1 MDALILSCGTGGGHN
16 SAASAISEELTHRGH
31 RATVLNPYE
40 LRSKK
45 MAEKINNFYIKPVQ
59 KAPTVFG
66 AVYNA
71 GQLYRRLPVRS
82 PVYFA
87 NYGMISPM
95 EEYLSRNHFDI
106 IITTHLFPA
115 EILTCMKRKGIHIP
129 KTVFI
134 ATDYTC
140 IPFTEETE
148 CDAYIIPSDKLK
160 ETFADCGLPDEKLYP
175 LGIPVHRRFSQKE
188 SGQAACKRL
197 GLAPD
202 KRYILAAGG
211 SMGGGSIKRLIYTL
225 ADEAAMR
232 KDTELIVICGSNK
245 RMYDEL
251 KKQDLSGVTV
261 VGFTLDMAEYM
272 KAADLFVTKP
282 GGLSSTEAA
291 VCGIP
296 LIHVAPIP
304 GCETYNA
311 RFFSDYGMSRY
322 CHTSDDELADALK
335 ILDSEAERD
344 AMIRNQRKMI
354 RSDAAGRISDLAERM
369 TLSSQE
375 ASVMNVE
382 ICLSE

>member
-1 MDALILSCGTGGGHN
+1 
-16 SAASAISEELTHRGH
+16 
-31 RATVLNPYE
+31 
-40 LRSKK
+40 
-45 MAEKINNFYIKPVQ
+45 
-59 KAPTVFG
+59 
-66 AVYNA
+66 
-71 GQLYRRLPVRS
+71 
-82 PVYFA
+82 
-87 NYGMISPM
+87 
-95 EEYLSRNHFDI
+95 
-106 IITTHLFPA
+106 
-115 EILTCMKRKGIHIP
+115 
-129 KTVFI
+129 
-134 ATDYTC
+134 
-140 IPFTEETE
+140 
-148 CDAYIIPSDKLK
+148 
-160 ETFADCGLPDEKLYP
+160 
-175 LGIPVHRRFSQKE
+175 
-188 SGQAACKRL
+188 
-197 GLAPD
+197 
-202 KRYILAAGG
+202 
-211 SMGGGSIKRLIYTL
+211 MGGGSIKRLIYTL

-382 ICLSE
+382 ICLQSNRKAITKTIVRLINEIGFANISMSKIAKAAGISAATCLTICRNIRMNFYS